1 MKSPKGLLMLSHR
14 FSRVSSPGLIRG
26 LRRLIPVTFVVA
38 CVMAPAAH
46 ADLRSDADAIMNM
59 DYNTF
64 IGFKQNQHP
73 APFEWSDDGC
83 SGPWGIR
90 ATYANLFNKPCQM
103 HDFGYRNYGHG
114 LALGPNEDT
123 RAWIDGRFATEMR
136 RLCND
141 SFNEWWQAANKAA
154 CLSESGYIWAAVRNL
169 GRSAYYG

>member
-1 MKSPKGLLMLSHR
+1 
-14 FSRVSSPGLIRG
+14 
-26 LRRLIPVTFVVA
+26 
-38 CVMAPAAH
+38 
-46 ADLRSDADAIMNM
+46 
-59 DYNTF
+59 
-64 IGFKQNQHP
+64 
-73 APFEWSDDGC
+73 
-83 SGPWGIR
+83 
-90 ATYANLFNKPCQM
+90 M